1 MARLMSSQTVGD
13 DSSTRGFD
21 LARFA
26 GHNGFFAG
34 ARGGR
39 QAVSMM
45 LMGMTTGTTMTMPGP
60 GTLMITTDP
69 TTRIIHMTTRMRVR
83 TFRKV

>member
-1 MARLMSSQTVGD
+1 
-13 DSSTRGFD
+13 
-21 LARFA
+21 
-26 GHNGFFAG
+26 
-34 ARGGR
+34 
-39 QAVSMM
+39 MM